1 MTTDENPQRSIF
13 LTLVFSI
20 ILLLI
25 AGGIS
30 IYVISDKSIEDI
42 LLLSSAART
51 IEDNYPDEID
61 WDEMILS
68 ARDAMFA
75 KLDRYSTFYQDEQF
89 EQLDEHMSGGYSGIG
104 ISVLPH
110 DSGLLIMSVRE
121 NGPAYEAGLMN
132 GDIIEKADSV
142 SFADLSPAKS
152 STLLR
157 GKENTY
163 VNITVYRPS
172 SDERFDLKV
181 ERRRI
186 PFLHIPFAGYTDDSV
201 VYIRLL
207 DFNFGASQDLEAAL
221 DSLVIQGAFRPKGII
236 IDLQGNP
243 GGLFSEAYEIADLF
257 LDEGYMIVGTDG
269 RSRWEDMQ
277 YQSTGTDVTD
287 GLPLILL
294 VNNGS
299 ASASEIVSGAL
310 QSSERAMLVG
320 DTTFGKGLVQGFVQF
335 PNGDGLKLTVSRY
348 FFGDSVYLNDFD
360 STLEDVG
367 HGLVPDHFIESKHY
381 TYFQRELE
389 NHLVLGPFTAMYE
402 EDIIREYESDTLS
415 DRWIGRL
422 VGFMNDQGKSTRSY
436 RTILAEDMDFI
447 AGIESLPSKY
457 RKTIRQIVET
467 SQNEDL
473 KQFYENRNYIKNR
486 LIETAYKRKFG
497 DYYSYKNL
505 LLKIRP
511 EIQFAEDLILG
522 MEQ

>member
-1 MTTDENPQRSIF
+1 MITDENPRRSIF

-30 IYVISDKSIEDI
+30 IFVISDKSIEDI

-51 IEDNYPDEID
+51 IEDYYPEEVD

-75 KLDRYSTFYQDEQF
+75 RLDRYSTFYQDEQF
-89 EQLDEHMSGGYSGIG
+89 EELDEHMSGGYSGIG

-142 SFADLSPAKS
+142 LFADLSPAKS

-157 GKENTY
+157 GKENTF

-172 SDERFDLKV
+172 SDERFELSV

-207 DFNFGASQDLEAAL
+207 DFNFGASQDLKDAL
-221 DSLVIQGAFRPKGII
+221 DSLVIEGAYRPKGII
-236 IDLQGNP
+236 LDLQGNP

-269 RSRWEDMQ
+269 RSRWEDLQ
-277 YQSTGTDVTD
+277 YQSTGTDITN

-294 VNNGS
+294 VDNGS

-310 QSSERAMLVG
+310 QSTQRAMLVG

-367 HGLVPDHFIESKHY
+367 HGLVPDHYIESKHY
-381 TYFQRELE
+381 TFFQRELE

-402 EDIIREYESDTLS
+402 ENIISEYESDSLS
-415 DRWIGRL
+415 DRWIGLL
-422 VGFMNDQGKSTRSY
+422 VGYMNDQGKSTRSY
-436 RTILAEDMDFI
+436 RTILAENMELI
-447 AGIESLPSKY
+447 ASLESLPSLELKSI
-457 RKTIRQIVET
+457 KEIIEI
-467 SQNEDL
+467 SQNEDI
-473 KQFYENRNYIKNR
+473 KQFYENKRYIKNR
-486 LIETAYKRKFG
+486 LIEIAYNRKFG

-511 EIQFAEDLILG
+511 EIRYASDLLTE
-522 MEQ
+522 MH